1 MSRFSDAIHGT
12 RPWTTF
18 GEGPTVVA
26 AGMFSEGKQKP
37 FTPRDIRFTTKGDAL
52 YAITL
57 GRPERGE
64 VVVTTL
70 AKGGHHAKGPVRR
83 VTLVG
88 DKTSLSFRQD
98 GAGLRVT
105 LSAGAM
111 HPFGVALRIE
121 GVL

>member
-1 MSRFSDAIHGT
+1 
-12 RPWTTF
+12 
-18 GEGPTVVA
+18 
-26 AGMFSEGKQKP
+26 MFSEGKQKP

-57 GRPERGE
+57 GRPEGGE

-70 AKGGHHAKGPVRR
+70 TRDGRHARRPVRR
-83 VTLVG
+83 VTMVG
-88 DKTSLSFRQD
+88 DKTPLSFRQD
-98 GAGLRVT
+98 RTGLRVT
-105 LSAGAM
+105 VPADRL

>member
-1 MSRFSDAIHGT
+1 
-12 RPWTTF
+12 
-18 GEGPTVVA
+18 
-26 AGMFSEGKQKP
+26 MFSEGKQKP

-64 VVVTTL
+64 VIVTTL

-88 DKTSLSFRQD
+88 DKASLSFRQD

-105 LSAGAM
+105 LPAGAM